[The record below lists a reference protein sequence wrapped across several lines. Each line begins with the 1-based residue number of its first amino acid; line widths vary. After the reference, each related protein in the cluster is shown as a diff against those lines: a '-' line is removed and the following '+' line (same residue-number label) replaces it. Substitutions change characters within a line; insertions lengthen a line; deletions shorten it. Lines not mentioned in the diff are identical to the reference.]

1 MNSKTNLVIVE
12 SPAKAATIESYLGS
26 DYKVAASF
34 GHVRDLPKSKLG
46 VDVEHNFEPQYII
59 PKKAQKS
66 VTALK
71 QLAKHATT
79 IWLATDLDREGE
91 AIAWHI
97 ANVLED
103 VNKDAIVK
111 RITFNEITKP
121 AILEAIEKPR
131 ELNINLVDAQQGRRV
146 LDRLVGYTLSPLLW
160 KKLYKGL
167 SAGRVQSVALRFIVD
182 RERERDAFK
191 PVEYWS
197 LEAALKKGSSSF
209 TAQYLGQV
217 SVKATE
223 PLLPNKETAA
233 KVIGAVTKAKWQ
245 IKSVTES
252 DQQRRPRPPL
262 TTSTLQQAAAG
273 VLGFSAKRTMMAA
286 QKLYEAG
293 FITYMRTDS
302 VQLAT
307 SAVREIRAVVQK
319 EYGDEFV
326 PDQAPVYA
334 SKKSAQEAHEA
345 IRPTHVRTLPE
356 TVAGKVGKDEASL
369 YEMIWRRTVATQM
382 KPAQLKI
389 TAVEL
394 EANKHLFKANG
405 LRVLFEGYLKA
416 LGKQAGETIL
426 PKLAAG
432 DAVDLVKLSDLQ
444 HFTEPPPRFTEAS
457 LIKQLEESGVGRP
470 STYAPTVSTLYAR
483 GYIERDGKALV
494 PQEVGK
500 QVIDLLSEHFPK
512 IVDVDFTAHMEE
524 DLDSVAEGK
533 KKWQKVIG
541 DFYQPFAK
549 TVLTKTEEIAKV
561 NTDEEIDEKC
571 PLCGKP
577 LVIKTGRF
585 GRFKACTGFPDCKF
599 TQNVVT
605 EVGVTCPSCGKPLTM
620 KKTRTRKTFFGCSG
634 YPACTF
640 ALWGLTE
647 KDLDKKVAEFAKES
661 KELPHLEQTSQE
673 LQQKAKKKG

>member
-26 DYKVAASF
+26 DYKVTASF

-46 VDVEHNFEPQYII
+46 VDVDHNFEPEYII

-71 QLAKHATT
+71 QLAKKATV

-97 ANVLED
+97 ANVLTD
-103 VNKDAIVK
+103 VNKDAVVK

-197 LEAALKKGSSSF
+197 LEAALKKGSNSF
-209 TAQYLGQV
+209 SAQYQGQAGA
-217 SVKATE
+217 KATD
-223 PLLPNKETAA
+223 PLLPNKQTAA
-233 KVIGAVTKAKWQ
+233 KVIEAVTKAKWK
-245 IKSVTES
+245 IKSVEES

-273 VLGFSAKRTMMAA
+273 VLGYSAKRTMMAA

-326 PDQAPVYA
+326 PDQAPYYA

-356 TVAGKVGKDEASL
+356 TVAGKVSKDEASL

-389 TAVEL
+389 TAVVI

-426 PKLAAG
+426 PKLATG
-432 DAVDLVKLSDLQ
+432 DAVDLVKLNDLQ

-549 TVLTKTEEIAKV
+549 TVLKKTDEIVKV
-561 NTDEEIDEKC
+561 NTDEEIDEQC
-571 PLCGKP
+571 PLCTKP
-577 LVIKTGRF
+577 LIIKTGRF

-605 EVGVTCPSCGKPLTM
+605 EVGVSCPSCGKPLTA

-647 KDLDKKVAEFAKES
+647 KDLAKKVAEFVKEG
-661 KELPHLEQTSQE
+661 KELPHLAQTKTD
-673 LQQKAKKKG
+673 LQQKATKKG